1 MYGPLQNMIFVT
13 DEEARN
19 YFIPPNS
26 KVLLMSKDKPE
37 FYVKSSDSLGQYTF
51 DTYTFEKVQPQPQ
64 QPAVTQADFD
74 AFKQD
79 ILALLTHPASTAI
92 AQPQPQ
98 EVKNNDESTQ
108 Q

>member
-1 MYGPLQNMIFVT
+1 MYGPLQNLIFVT
-13 DEEARN
+13 EDEARS

-37 FYVKSSDSLGQYTF
+37 FYIKSTDSLGQYTF
-51 DTYTFEKVQPQPQ
+51 DTYTFQKKQQPQV
-64 QPAVTQADFD
+64 VTQADFD

-79 ILALLTHPASTAI
+79 VLTLLTAHTPTASTHTT
-92 AQPQPQ
+92 QQ
-98 EVKNNDESTQ
+98 EVTNNESAQ

>member
-64 QPAVTQADFD
+64 PQQPAVTQADFD

-79 ILALLTHPASTAI
+79 ILALLTTA
-92 AQPQPQ
+92 QSQPQ
-98 EVKNNDESTQ
+98 EVKNNDESAQ
-108 Q
+108 QQ

>member
-1 MYGPLQNMIFVT
+1 MYGPLQNLIFVT
-13 DEEARN
+13 EDEARS

-37 FYVKSSDSLGQYTF
+37 FYIKSTDSLGQYTF
-51 DTYTFEKVQPQPQ
+51 DTYTFQKKQQPQV
-64 QPAVTQADFD
+64 VTQADFD

-79 ILALLTHPASTAI
+79 ILALLTHPTPTASTT
-92 AQPQPQ
+92 QPQQQ
-98 EVKNNDESTQ
+98 EVTNNESTQ

>member
-1 MYGPLQNMIFVT
+1 MYGPLQNLIFVT
-13 DEEARN
+13 EEEARS

-37 FYVKSSDSLGQYTF
+37 FYIKSTDSLGQYTF
-51 DTYTFEKVQPQPQ
+51 DIYTFQKKQQPQV
-64 QPAVTQADFD
+64 VTQADFD

-79 ILALLTHPASTAI
+79 ILTLLTTSAHTPTTTTT
-92 AQPQPQ
+92 QPQQQ
-98 EVKNNDESTQ
+98 EVTNNESAQ

>member
-1 MYGPLQNMIFVT
+1 MYGPLQNLIFVT
-13 DEEARN
+13 EDEARS

-37 FYVKSSDSLGQYTF
+37 FYIKSTDSLGQYTF
-51 DTYTFEKVQPQPQ
+51 DTYTFQKKQQPQV
-64 QPAVTQADFD
+64 VTQADFD

-79 ILALLTHPASTAI
+79 ILALLTHPTPTT
-92 AQPQPQ
+92 AQPQQQ
-98 EVKNNDESTQ
+98 EVTNNESAQ

>member
-1 MYGPLQNMIFVT
+1 MYGPLQNLIFVT
-13 DEEARN
+13 EDEARS

-37 FYVKSSDSLGQYTF
+37 FYIKSTDSLGQYTF
-51 DTYTFEKVQPQPQ
+51 DTYTFQKKQQPQV
-64 QPAVTQADFD
+64 VTQADFD

-79 ILALLTHPASTAI
+79 ILTLLTASAHTT
-92 AQPQPQ
+92 QQ
-98 EVKNNDESTQ
+98 EVTNNESAQ

>member
-1 MYGPLQNMIFVT
+1 MYGPLQNLIFVT
-13 DEEARN
+13 EDEARS

-37 FYVKSSDSLGQYTF
+37 FYIKSTDSLGQYTF
-51 DTYTFEKVQPQPQ
+51 DIYTFQKKQQPQV
-64 QPAVTQADFD
+64 VTQADFD

-79 ILALLTHPASTAI
+79 ILALLTHPTTT
-92 AQPQPQ
+92 QQQ
-98 EVKNNDESTQ
+98 EVTNNESAQ

>member
-1 MYGPLQNMIFVT
+1 MYGPLQNLIFVT
-13 DEEARN
+13 EEEARS

-37 FYVKSSDSLGQYTF
+37 FYIKSTDSLGQYTF
-51 DTYTFEKVQPQPQ
+51 DIYTFQKKQQPQV
-64 QPAVTQADFD
+64 VTQADFD

-79 ILALLTHPASTAI
+79 ILALLTHPTPTTTTT
-92 AQPQPQ
+92 QPQQQ
-98 EVKNNDESTQ
+98 EVTNNESAQ

>member
-1 MYGPLQNMIFVT
+1 MYGPLQNLIFVT
-13 DEEARN
+13 EEEARS

-37 FYVKSSDSLGQYTF
+37 FYIKSTDSLGQYTF
-51 DTYTFEKVQPQPQ
+51 DTYTFQKKQQPQV
-64 QPAVTQADFD
+64 VTQADFD

-79 ILALLTHPASTAI
+79 VLTLLTAHTPTT
-92 AQPQPQ
+92 QQ
-98 EVKNNDESTQ
+98 EVTNNESAQ

>member
-51 DTYTFEKVQPQPQ
+51 DTYTFQKKQQ

-92 AQPQPQ
+92 AQSQPQ

>member
-1 MYGPLQNMIFVT
+1 MYGPLQNLIFVT
-13 DEEARN
+13 EDEARS

-37 FYVKSSDSLGQYTF
+37 FYIKSTDSLGQYTF
-51 DTYTFEKVQPQPQ
+51 DTYTFQKKQQPQV
-64 QPAVTQADFD
+64 VTQADFD

-79 ILALLTHPASTAI
+79 ILALLTHPTPTTI
-92 AQPQPQ
+92 AQPQQQ
-98 EVKNNDESTQ
+98 EVTNNESAQ

>member
-1 MYGPLQNMIFVT
+1 MYGPLQNLIFVT
-13 DEEARN
+13 EDEARS

-37 FYVKSSDSLGQYTF
+37 FYIKSTDSLGQYTF
-51 DTYTFEKVQPQPQ
+51 DTYTFQKKQQPQV
-64 QPAVTQADFD
+64 VTQADFD

-79 ILALLTHPASTAI
+79 ILTLLTHTPTTTT
-92 AQPQPQ
+92 QPQQQ
-98 EVKNNDESTQ
+98 EVTNNESTQ